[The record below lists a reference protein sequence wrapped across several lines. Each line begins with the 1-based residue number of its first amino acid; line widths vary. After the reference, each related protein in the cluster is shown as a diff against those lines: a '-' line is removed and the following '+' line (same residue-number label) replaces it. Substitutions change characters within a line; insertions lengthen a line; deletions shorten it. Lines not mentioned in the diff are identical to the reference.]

1 MMKWVSKSSD
11 LETDASFYNY
21 QESPRRPQINCTDS
35 PELFL
40 SPQGERNLNPI
51 FQLSSSNSPSTDS
64 GVGSSKT
71 SLRSTGVP
79 PHQESLLLTEPEP
92 QLRSVSVVSLSSL
105 MVSLPCLLQFP
116 VLVVENGGLVFILIY
131 TFTLLLLVWPSL
143 QLQLSLSSLFTREV
157 HGRHPGR
164 VVKHSVLSV
173 SSTMLF
179 APATIV
185 GTTVHMGSQQGPCP
199 VTISFF

>member
-21 QESPRRPQINCTDS
+21 QESPRRPQTNCTDS

-40 SPQGERNLNPI
+40 SPQGERNLNPN
-51 FQLSSSNSPSTDS
+51 FQMSSSNSPSTDS

-116 VLVVENGGLVFILIY
+116 VLAVENGGLVFILIY

-143 QLQLSLSSLFTREV
+143 QLQLSLSSLSRIQFQ
-157 HGRHPGR
+157 HQHN
-164 VVKHSVLSV
+164 
-173 SSTMLF
+173 
-179 APATIV
+179 
-185 GTTVHMGSQQGPCP
+185 
-199 VTISFF
+199 

>member
-40 SPQGERNLNPI
+40 SPQGERNGSCVPRTDLNPI

-143 QLQLSLSSLFTREV
+143 QLQLSLSSLSRIQFQ
-157 HGRHPGR
+157 HQHN
-164 VVKHSVLSV
+164 
-173 SSTMLF
+173 
-179 APATIV
+179 
-185 GTTVHMGSQQGPCP
+185 
-199 VTISFF
+199 